1 MVVGHD
7 YIHVGNGAMYCQ
19 TCEVLVT
26 EQDGA
31 AAVRD
36 MKEHEREATTMVV
49 DQRLK
54 DAITKAIQD
63 APIPDDMGGTWHLFI
78 PDADVVAEAVFGVLE
93 RFLHE
98 SA

>member
-1 MVVGHD
+1 MVVDHD

-49 DQRLK
+49 TCKNCGDPVYRYAYRWRHTNGLY
-54 DAITKAIQD
+54 TCTIQMPRPRPRATPREED
-63 APIPDDMGGTWHLFI
+63 S
-78 PDADVVAEAVFGVLE
+78 
-93 RFLHE
+93 HE
-98 SA
+98 